1 MPNDDPGATPMPI
14 EGTAGL
20 ADLLALHELRAR
32 YTHYYDGGDLEKFV
46 ALFTD
51 DGVLQLG
58 PAGFARG
65 HDQLRAALATP
76 MQTASFA
83 CHFTSDEITEFTG
96 ADTARG
102 TSRFAVHYGRSP
114 DIQGAGTYHD
124 EYRRTAHG
132 WRFASRTISFFY
144 MGPRDLAWPPTPPP
158 ISMTD
163 AHDGRS

>member
-1 MPNDDPGATPMPI
+1 MPEDDLRR
-14 EGTAGL
+14 L
-20 ADLLALHELRAR
+20 ADLIELHELRAR
-32 YTHYYDGGDLEKFV
+32 YTHHYDGGDLDAFV

-65 HDQLRAALATP
+65 HDELRAALAAP
-76 MQTASFA
+76 MKTASFA
-83 CHFTSDEITEFTG
+83 CHFTSDEITELTG
-96 ADTARG
+96 NDTARG

-124 EYRRTAHG
+124 EYRRRAAG

-144 MGPRDLAWPPTPPP
+144 MGPRGLAWPPTPPP
-158 ISMTD
+158 ITMSD
-163 AHDGRS
+163 ATTEGVAHA

>member
-1 MPNDDPGATPMPI
+1 MDHDTPGRL
-14 EGTAGL
+14 G
-20 ADLLALHELRAR
+20 DLIALHELRAR
-32 YTHYYDGGDLEKFV
+32 YTHRYDSGDLEGFI

-65 HDQLRAALATP
+65 HDELRTALAGP

-83 CHFTSDEITEFTG
+83 CHFTSDEITDFTG
-96 ADTARG
+96 DDTAHG

-124 EYRRTAHG
+124 EYRRTPDG
-132 WRFASRTISFFY
+132 WRFTSRTISFFY
-144 MGPRDLAWPPTPPP
+144 MGPRAVAWPPTPPAVAMP
-158 ISMTD
+158 AGTTD
-163 AHDGRS
+163 GAHHA